1 MSVILLRFTR
11 PQCLAATHLSSPEV
25 VYNNNNNINLGTHKI
40 KDNQIN
46 LHAPGERVAR
56 IVLARRRRG
65 DGSQCFYINIDIA
78 ILSLFLIVPKIR
90 FIIIMHVN
98 YSMIQ

>member
-1 MSVILLRFTR
+1 MDNDLVYVHTYLPGISRFLR
-11 PQCLAATHLSSPEV
+11 CDH
-25 VYNNNNNINLGTHKI
+25 
-40 KDNQIN
+40 

-78 ILSLFLIVPKIR
+78 ILSLFFNSSENQVY
-90 FIIIMHVN
+90 
-98 YSMIQ
+98 YSNACELFNDLYSISLVFFSSSFLSFVLSCI

>member
-1 MSVILLRFTR
+1 MDNDLVYVHTYLPGISRFLR
-11 PQCLAATHLSSPEV
+11 CDH
-25 VYNNNNNINLGTHKI
+25 
-40 KDNQIN
+40 

-98 YSMIQ
+98 YSMIYIVLV